1 MRNEDD
7 EIQILGSAE
16 TPLKKDSGKNRRVWI
31 AAWTAVFIL
40 ACVCLF
46 FFLPSQQASVADQQQ
61 PETSSLAAQE
71 GLETEQSEPGI
82 HISSDLVNDV
92 PLTIIP
98 CINSRLIYKS
108 TCPIPPIILSFWPF
122 RRLMSEKTTRKL
134 WGILL
139 FKVKNSALESAKP
152 DIAVSFKVKLRS
164 ASRPTTRKKKN
175 AFPNKVLSS
184 GNTA

>member
-92 PLTIIP
+92 PLTIY
-98 CINSRLIYKS
+98 SLHQ
-108 TCPIPPIILSFWPF
+108 L
-122 RRLMSEKTTRKL
+122 
-134 WGILL
+134 
-139 FKVKNSALESAKP
+139 
-152 DIAVSFKVKLRS
+152 
-164 ASRPTTRKKKN
+164 
-175 AFPNKVLSS
+175 
-184 GNTA
+184 

>member
-92 PLTIIP
+92 PLTIY
-98 CINSRLIYKS
+98 SLHQLQADL
-108 TCPIPPIILSFWPF
+108 PIPPIILSFWPF

>member
-61 PETSSLAAQE
+61 PEASSLAAQE

-92 PLTIIP
+92 PLTIYSLHQLQADLQ
-98 CINSRLIYKS
+98 INLPDTADHS
-108 TCPIPPIILSFWPF
+108 IILAIPAADVRKDNQEIVGDFVVQGKELSFG
-122 RRLMSEKTTRKL
+122 KRKA
-134 WGILL
+134 GYCSIIQGKIEIYSMEIPKRI
-139 FKVKNSALESAKP
+139 FSKEN
-152 DIAVSFKVKLRS
+152 
-164 ASRPTTRKKKN
+164 
-175 AFPNKVLSS
+175 LSV
-184 GNTA
+184 GL

>member
-61 PETSSLAAQE
+61 PATSSLATQE

-92 PLTIIP
+92 RRIGNGTKRTR
-98 CINSRLIYKS
+98 NSHL
-108 TCPIPPIILSFWPF
+108 
-122 RRLMSEKTTRKL
+122 
-134 WGILL
+134 
-139 FKVKNSALESAKP
+139 V
-152 DIAVSFKVKLRS
+152 
-164 ASRPTTRKKKN
+164 
-175 AFPNKVLSS
+175 
-184 GNTA
+184 